1 MTETPMPTETTRPLT
16 VAETPI
22 DPQAAVEIIA
32 GYCFG
37 EEALDP
43 KTPPSGAVGPPLST
57 RHVGAFAYRTYDC
70 IAPSPTNTLDPIDVL
85 VANGLNARM
94 QASTIGAVLA
104 VGDEISTVLKEIP
117 ATQTFWDL
125 PRNDILSAPDERSGP
140 AWHLWRAWTIL
151 MSLHGV
157 DIATTHKILHHKR
170 PNFFPL
176 IDNQTLPRLAPTSWL
191 TIHCDLNG
199 NPAGWQQLESQI
211 AKLAKDQGGVALTR
225 LRLHD
230 ILLWTNVTGR
240 QEEARQLGR
249 ARLQADY

>member
-1 MTETPMPTETTRPLT
+1 MTEKPTPSEATRPLT
-16 VAETPI
+16 VAKTPI

-37 EEALDP
+37 QETLHP
-43 KTPPSGAVGPPLST
+43 KTPPNRAVGPPLST

-70 IAPSPTNTLDPIDVL
+70 IAPSPGDTLEPIDVL

-94 QASTIGAVLA
+94 QASAIGAILA
-104 VGDEISTVLKEIP
+104 VADEISAELKEIP
-117 ATQTFWDL
+117 SNQTFWDL
-125 PRNDILSAPDERSGP
+125 PQKDILSAPDEGSGP

-191 TIHCDLNG
+191 TIHEDLQA
-199 NPAGWQQLESQI
+199 NPAGWQQLESQFS
-211 AKLAKDQGGVALTR
+211 KLTHDPGQVTLTR

-230 ILLWTNVTGR
+230 ILLWTHVTGR
-240 QEEARQLGR
+240 DEAARRLGKDH
-249 ARLQADY
+249 ALAGP